1 MAIAISSHFPHGL
14 SFVDSKSLGSLA
26 SFPPSLSPLTL
37 PSNSSPFIAYSTPE
51 LRGSNAHAIQVFFGV
66 FHRTVKY
73 PYKEHAHKLK
83 PPRSLLPS
91 FSAGQ
96 RQDFLLSPNVF
107 QDPSTHMCTLER
119 ISYLLSLLLLIIS
132 VKPAHAI
139 PTPAQISIKGK
150 DARMRKIVLGA
161 PGGDLDPDW
170 ILGFYG
176 DDTYLDEADKKV
188 FEKNLDLVVGSHRD
202 ECSGAY
208 NKGIYTLLK
217 DYEVGGVNHGKD
229 TVIVKVIGGVGN
241 PESTVDNKVWGEV
254 KALKDVDLY
263 IDSGMAKFGDGKY
276 PVIVMKLVEGVMIKE
291 TNEYLDA
298 KVDQRTKWLEEAK
311 AHVKKEVV
319 QNAVQKG
326 VLHTDL
332 NSYKFVVGGADT
344 SDGPT
349 LTTPITEARLVD
361 WGYPGVFKVKNGV
374 TETEV
379 KKWFE
384 LQWKKKIKA

>member
-1 MAIAISSHFPHGL
+1 MEKIQIHIIQEINDNARIMYENRAAGTWNVNKAIEFL
-14 SFVDSKSLGSLA
+14 SGQHLQDNEAWGEVKVLKHLDLYVDLEMITVDNQRKPGVLMMKMDGVVIFETKAYSLA
-26 SFPPSLSPLTL
+26 PWEERLGYLK
-37 PSNSSPFIAYSTPE
+37 
-51 LRGSNAHAIQVFFGV
+51 
-66 FHRTVKY
+66 TVKNLVE
-73 PYKEHAHKLK
+73 KEAVRRAVKDQILHADF
-83 PPRSLLPS
+83 S
-91 FSAGQ
+91 FYNILVGGTKY
-96 RQDFLLSPNVF
+96 D
-107 QDPSTHMCTLER
+107 T
-119 ISYLLSLLLLIIS
+119 
-132 VKPAHAI
+132 
-139 PTPAQISIKGK
+139 
-150 DARMRKIVLGA
+150 
-161 PGGDLDPDW
+161 GGDTLDLPITKIGLPDR

-263 IDSGMAKFGDGKY
+263 IDSGMAKVGDGKY

-332 NSYKFVVGGADT
+332 NSYNFVVGGADT

-349 LTTPITEARLVD
+349 LAIPITEARLVD

-374 TETEV
+374 TEDEV

>member
-1 MAIAISSHFPHGL
+1 
-14 SFVDSKSLGSLA
+14 
-26 SFPPSLSPLTL
+26 
-37 PSNSSPFIAYSTPE
+37 
-51 LRGSNAHAIQVFFGV
+51 
-66 FHRTVKY
+66 
-73 PYKEHAHKLK
+73 
-83 PPRSLLPS
+83 
-91 FSAGQ
+91 
-96 RQDFLLSPNVF
+96 
-107 QDPSTHMCTLER
+107 MCTLER

-139 PTPAQISIKGK
+139 PTPAQISIK
-150 DARMRKIVLGA
+150 
-161 PGGDLDPDW
+161 
-170 ILGFYG
+170 GFYG

-263 IDSGMAKFGDGKY
+263 IDSGMAKVGDGKY

-332 NSYKFVVGGADT
+332 NSYNFVVGGADT

>member
-1 MAIAISSHFPHGL
+1 
-14 SFVDSKSLGSLA
+14 
-26 SFPPSLSPLTL
+26 
-37 PSNSSPFIAYSTPE
+37 
-51 LRGSNAHAIQVFFGV
+51 
-66 FHRTVKY
+66 
-73 PYKEHAHKLK
+73 
-83 PPRSLLPS
+83 
-91 FSAGQ
+91 
-96 RQDFLLSPNVF
+96 
-107 QDPSTHMCTLER
+107 MCTLER

-161 PGGDLDPDW
+161 PGEDLDPDW

-188 FEKNLDLVVGSHRD
+188 F
-202 ECSGAY
+202 
-208 NKGIYTLLK
+208 

-263 IDSGMAKFGDGKY
+263 IDSGMAKVGDGKY

-326 VLHTDL
+326 VLHIDL
-332 NSYKFVVGGADT
+332 NSYNFVVGGADT

-361 WGYPGVFKVKNGV
+361 WGYLGVFKVKNGV
-374 TETEV
+374 TETDIRKTV
-379 KKWFE
+379 
-384 LQWKKKIKA
+384 LG

>member
-1 MAIAISSHFPHGL
+1 
-14 SFVDSKSLGSLA
+14 
-26 SFPPSLSPLTL
+26 
-37 PSNSSPFIAYSTPE
+37 
-51 LRGSNAHAIQVFFGV
+51 
-66 FHRTVKY
+66 
-73 PYKEHAHKLK
+73 
-83 PPRSLLPS
+83 
-91 FSAGQ
+91 
-96 RQDFLLSPNVF
+96 
-107 QDPSTHMCTLER
+107 MCTLEH

-139 PTPAQISIKGK
+139 PTPTQILIKGK

-217 DYEVGGVNHGKD
+217 DYKVGGINHGKD

-263 IDSGMAKFGDGKY
+263 IDLGMAKVGDGKY

-298 KVDQRTKWLEEAK
+298 KVDQRT
-311 AHVKKEVV
+311 
-319 QNAVQKG
+319 N
-326 VLHTDL
+326 DL
-332 NSYKFVVGGADT
+332 NSYNFVVGGADT

-361 WGYPGVFKVKNGV
+361 WGYPGVFKVKNSV
-374 TETEV
+374 TEAEV